1 MHSGGQLQIQRTGKN
16 AYKEGPTIFLPVVPG
31 KSYGINILLMY
42 PQALDPNKKFKYD
55 VINDSTELNHF
66 INSKF
71 YGFKPFKA
79 DDYIFEEV
87 KNDSLFK

>member
-1 MHSGGQLQIQRTGKN
+1 MHSGGPLQIKRKGKN
-16 AYKEGPTIFLPVVPG
+16 SSKEGPTFFLQVEPG

-55 VINDSTELNHF
+55 VMIDSAEVVQFTE
-66 INSKF
+66 SKF

-79 DDYIFEEV
+79 DDHVLEED
-87 KNDSLFK
+87 KNDPLFK